1 MRQDGG
7 LQQVQ
12 TATGPLCLRS
22 ARSRSTSASEGRPN
36 AQARKGPVGSGATGT
51 GEASPGASKARPAR
65 KPAERAAGKAADSAA
80 RNAPDSAAGT
90 GPDVSLSLD
99 ASPTLISLSSLPSRR
114 RSKPPYLPKPRYLCL
129 FTFRHFFKSR
139 HIVTCLAHFHVPSCL
154 DGTSSRRWKSGRC
167 QSASTG
173 GVVSPSRLSGYLHC
187 YSLLPCASACSL
199 INISP
204 E

>member
-99 ASPTLISLSSLPSRR
+99 ASPNPDISFVSSVSPSLQAPISPQTPISLSL
-114 RSKPPYLPKPRYLCL
+114 
-129 FTFRHFFKSR
+129 
-139 HIVTCLAHFHVPSCL
+139 HVPSFL
-154 DGTSSRRWKSGRC
+154 QVPPSSYMPCPFPCPVLPGRDVLPQVEVWPMPEREHRWR
-167 QSASTG
+167 
-173 GVVSPSRLSGYLHC
+173 RLSKPTVGLPALLFIIIVRQC
-187 YSLLPCASACSL
+187 LLPH
-199 INISP
+199 
-204 E
+204 